1 VGKNVVKL
9 TDKALT
15 LLDNKVNEVKELIEL
30 FKNKDFIKYFN
41 FMSNLKEKKIN
52 YQDEDPL

>member
-30 FKNKDFIKYFN
+30 FKNKDFKKYFD
-41 FMSNLKEKKIN
+41 FMKE
-52 YQDEDPL
+52 L

>member
-15 LLDNKVNEVKELIEL
+15 LLDNKANEVKELIEL
-30 FKNKDFIKYFN
+30 FKNEDFIKYFE
-41 FMSNLKEKKIN
+41 FMKVL
-52 YQDEDPL
+52 

>member
-1 VGKNVVKL
+1 MGKNVVKL

-15 LLDNKVNEVKELIEL
+15 LLDNKANEVKELIEL

-41 FMSNLKEKKIN
+41 FMSNLKKKKIN